1 MKITFAGFVAFTVLS
16 LTACKKTD
24 YCEKPPTKPNT
35 SCALAQSFQTSE
47 DHPGMVSQYRKEF
60 DNKGRVS
67 KVVAGLFTLSLED
80 SIPLLLKYNGNTV
93 YFVKEQ
99 NTADTVI
106 VAQFDGA
113 DRLISLAEGNAPNYH
128 FVPATFAYSG
138 GRLSAINIAGNNLK
152 TKYDANG
159 NILEMAD
166 PNVDGQDY
174 YFTYDLSVKAT
185 NQFYSDAFLGDSYN
199 SLYLAQALGWLPD
212 LEPVNK
218 RIRSRVAISDDYDL
232 FNMELTDHVYDSEGK
247 LLSYQC
253 RYFVHQSLELQRQP
267 KQWKELIEG
276 FKVLFH

>member
-1 MKITFAGFVAFTVLS
+1 MKITFVGFVAFTVLS

-24 YCEKPPTKPNT
+24 FCPKTPTKPNT
-35 SCALAQSFQTSE
+35 SCALAQSFQTGD
-47 DHPGMVSQYRKEF
+47 DHPGMVSQFRKEF
-60 DNKGRVS
+60 DNKGKVS

-106 VAQFDGA
+106 VAHFDGA
-113 DRLISLAEGNAPNYH
+113 DRLVSIAEGNAPNYR

-138 GRLSAINIAGNNLK
+138 GHLSAINIAGNNLK

-185 NQFYSDAFLGDSYN
+185 SQFYPDAFLGDSYN

-218 RIRSRVAISDDYDL
+218 RTRSRVAISEDYDL

-247 LLSYQC
+247 LLSYRAGLLYTNLWNCNGNQNNG
-253 RYFVHQSLELQRQP
+253 
-267 KQWKELIEG
+267 KN
-276 FKVLFH
+276 